1 MNSTT
6 RCATVSSLFFVTAC
20 VVSMLGLTV
29 AGKTFA
35 PGELPAQDQSAV
47 RTAALPKSEPALE
60 PALGTSPTSH
70 LVGASAPQ
78 TAKASAAPE
87 ARPRVAWVE
96 AVDSVNMRKGP
107 SSRNPVIKVQRAGA
121 KLRVAS
127 HDGQWVKVVEPKT
140 GEQGWVYGEYVRRL
154 ERVSARGDPPDLKI
168 D

>member
-6 RCATVSSLFFVTAC
+6 RYATISSLFFVTAC
-20 VVSMLGLTV
+20 VVSVLGLTV

-60 PALGTSPTSH
+60 PASGTSPTSH

-78 TAKASAAPE
+78 TTKASAAPE
-87 ARPRVAWVE
+87 ARSRVAWVE
-96 AVDSVNMRKGP
+96 VVDSVNMRNGP
-107 SSRNPVIKVQRAGA
+107 SSRNSVIKVQRAGA

-127 HDGQWVKVVEPKT
+127 RDGEWVKVVEPKT
-140 GEQGWVYGEYVRRL
+140 GEQGWVYDEYVRRL
-154 ERVSARGDPPDLKI
+154 ERVSARGDLPDLKI
-168 D
+168 E